1 MLAEKRFA
9 YLRVDGTLPLSQ
21 RKRILAQFQA
31 AEQGMVLLMTLG
43 TGAIGYVLAIGS
55 ARHHLT

>member
-1 MLAEKRFA
+1 MLAEKRVA
-9 YLRVDGTLPLSQ
+9 YLRVDGTLPIGQ
-21 RKRILAQFQA
+21 RKRILTQFQA

-43 TGAIGYVLAIGS
+43 TGAIGYVLAIDS